1 MQVAHEAAKN
11 GLSCYCLKPSAV
23 FRMPPLFA
31 LPEAVVNF
39 EEPLTEAYIFKLNLR
54 AVHLKCAQ
62 RYKVSTSS
70 TSPPG
75 LADLFT
81 GAHMLRVLQAAAA
94 RFCEAPALRSSC
106 AVAQG
111 EQLGSLLTS

>member
-1 MQVAHEAAKN
+1 MKLLCGSTGLAHEAAEN
-11 GLSCYCLKPSAV
+11 GFSCYCLKLSAV
-23 FRMPPLFA
+23 FRMPALFA

-54 AVHLKCAQ
+54 AVHLNCVQ
-62 RYKVSTSS
+62 RYKASTSS

-81 GAHMLRVLQAAAA
+81 
-94 RFCEAPALRSSC
+94 
-106 AVAQG
+106 
-111 EQLGSLLTS
+111 